1 MKFPELGSA
10 DPFLPCPL
18 LSVAGILTLRAAMG
32 RVCSGAVPPATSS
45 VYLVPA
51 SLLAWWSLLE
61 QEDLGCPE
69 SEPSTHPRSQAGPS
83 ALGPSHVLV
92 AIRQSARARKQP
104 LTFSFLQS
112 DSGPGPQSPAG
123 TMSACSSPAV
133 PTAQTPLPLLH
144 FHSAPGMNPQRDCR
158 KQREVGDYRP

>member
-10 DPFLPCPL
+10 DPFLPCPS

-51 SLLAWWSLLE
+51 SLLAWSSLLE

-69 SEPSTHPRSQAGPS
+69 SEPSTHPLSQAGPS

-92 AIRQSARARKQP
+92 AIRQSARPRKQP
-104 LTFSFLQS
+104 LPFSFLQS

-123 TMSACSSPAV
+123 TLFACPAV
-133 PTAQTPLPLLH
+133 PTAQTLLPPLR
-144 FHSAPGMNPQRDCR
+144 FRSAPGMNPQRDCR